1 MKWRAYYRLMRL
13 DKPIGILL
21 LWYPTAWA
29 LWLANNGKPPLY
41 LVFQF
46 FIGTVL
52 MRSAGCIINDLADRN
67 IDKHVRRTRLRPLA
81 AGEISVQEAIILLF
95 ILLWLAFLVL
105 VFLPTACFI
114 WALFALGITFLYP
127 FCKRFLNAPQVI
139 LGLAFSMGI
148 PMVYVASGVMIS
160 KIILLLVINFCWIIA
175 YDTMYAMVDKEDD
188 LKIGVKSTAIYF
200 ARYDR
205 FIIGSLLFIM
215 HFLWLFVAEAA
226 SLGLM
231 FYILWL
237 MAGGVLLYQQS
248 LIHKRLPE
256 QCFRS
261 FLISSYYGALMWL
274 AVL

>member
-114 WALFALGITFLYP
+114 WALFALGITFL
-127 FCKRFLNAPQVI
+127 
-139 LGLAFSMGI
+139 MH
-148 PMVYVASGVMIS
+148 
-160 KIILLLVINFCWIIA
+160 
-175 YDTMYAMVDKEDD
+175 
-188 LKIGVKSTAIYF
+188 LK
-200 ARYDR
+200 
-205 FIIGSLLFIM
+205 
-215 HFLWLFVAEAA
+215 
-226 SLGLM
+226 
-231 FYILWL
+231 
-237 MAGGVLLYQQS
+237 
-248 LIHKRLPE
+248 
-256 QCFRS
+256 
-261 FLISSYYGALMWL
+261 SS
-274 AVL
+274 